1 MAITFQEQ
9 KEKQKYLISVFLV
22 VILVIFL
29 VVYFGFLKKEKPSE
43 IEEVIYQPPKIEL
56 NFQVLESQFLK
67 ELLPFEEIKRF
78 EGKIGRENP
87 FLPY

>member
-9 KEKQKYLISVFLV
+9 KEKQKYLTMVFLV
-22 VILVIFL
+22 AILVIFS

-43 IEEVIYQPPKIEL
+43 IQGVIYQPPKIEL
-56 NFQVLESQFLK
+56 NFELLESPFLK
-67 ELLPFEEIKRF
+67 ELLPFEEIKPF
-78 EGKIGRENP
+78 EDKIGRENP